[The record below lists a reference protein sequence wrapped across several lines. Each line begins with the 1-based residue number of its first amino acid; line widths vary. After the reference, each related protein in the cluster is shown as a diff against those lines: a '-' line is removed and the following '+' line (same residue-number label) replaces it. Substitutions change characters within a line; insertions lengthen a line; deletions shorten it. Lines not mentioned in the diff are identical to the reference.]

1 MLLLLCVIAA
11 LLWCIVLLLPW
22 QPWRI
27 RESLAAKSTAST
39 ITPSITALLPARNE
53 AAQIGRVL
61 TALAD
66 QPEVARILLIDDQS
80 DDGTGA
86 VAASLGIA
94 KLTVLSG
101 TTPPPCWS
109 GKLWALQQGLE
120 QVTTDRVLLLDAD
133 IELRPGT
140 VAALCDKSDHDR
152 RDLVSLMAR
161 LHMAGFW
168 EKLLLP
174 PFVYFFKLLYP
185 FALANRTESK
195 LAAAAGGCILVRTK
209 CLHRIGGFGALC
221 DALIDDCTL
230 ARLVKQDGGRIW
242 IGLSHD
248 AIAVRPYGDLAGI
261 WNMVART
268 AYTQLRYSPA
278 LLLSCT
284 MLMLTLFVAPVFGLF
299 ALHANTVISAVLAL
313 TAMLASFTPTIL
325 YYRLHPGWILGL
337 PVAACLYLAM
347 CWTSAMRYWR
357 GERSRWKGRSY
368 RRADAT

>member
-1 MLLLLCVIAA
+1 MLLPLCVFAA
-11 LLWCIVLLLPW
+11 LLWCLVLLLPW
-22 QPWRI
+22 QPWRT
-27 RESLAAKSTAST
+27 RESLDAAAAAPTTTA
-39 ITPSITALLPARNE
+39 SITALLPARNE

-66 QPEVARILLIDDQS
+66 QPEIDSILLIDDQS
-80 DDGTGA
+80 DDGTGD
-86 VAASLGIA
+86 VAARLGIA
-94 KLTVLSG
+94 KLTILSG
-101 TTPPPCWS
+101 TTPPPGWS

-120 QVTTDRVLLLDAD
+120 QVTTERVLLLDAD

-140 VAALCDKSDHDR
+140 VAALCDKADNDR

-185 FALANRTESK
+185 FALANRTEAK
-195 LAAAAGGCILVRTK
+195 IAAAAGGCILIRTER
-209 CLHRIGGFGALC
+209 LRRIGGFGALR

-230 ARLVKQDGGRIW
+230 ARLIKQDGGRIW

-278 LLLSCT
+278 LLALCT
-284 MLMLTLFVAPVFGLF
+284 MLMLALFVAPVFGLF
-299 ALHANTVISAVLAL
+299 ATHPNTVMCAALAL
-313 TAMLASFTPTIL
+313 LAMLVSFTPTVR
-325 YYRLHPGWILGL
+325 YYHLHPGWVLGL